1 MSEEVVSIRAIAGH
15 RYHVWLQRAVAAGAL
30 LAVAFLCVVMLTKS
44 FFFGSDSAHHYAH
57 VWYISDQIFHHARF
71 PLHIR
76 FLESGKALAFP
87 YAVVPYLVTAL
98 PYTVLGDRAVTI
110 AIVAGFAFYGYAA
123 TQARPALRDP
133 RLLALIYVN
142 TFLIEG
148 LLSFQFA
155 FLWAC
160 GFFFMCVEAVDKR
173 RWATAAVW
181 AVLAVTTHL
190 VVGAVAV
197 AGYTLFAVIRRPR
210 DSLPLLSAMAV
221 AALVVLPY
229 ALYVRTTPAVE
240 STPAQHIWGT
250 LRYMARFRGA
260 EVALPF
266 VVSMLAGV
274 LRPLFLPAFLAM
286 AVTLGA
292 RLNGSYVNVYGLNHS
307 SSPFYG
313 DFIRSPEFDRSLTYR
328 VLEPNDREDGA
339 YQLIRSS
346 AVLGQEF
353 FDQSQFRLWW
363 DTPEMYACF
372 LGAKKIDVVLLEK
385 DYIPKFNRNEHT
397 RLAELGQEG
406 KARVI
411 YQDPA
416 GRFTAYD
423 VRDARTEGVTLDDCR
438 IFAHRK

>member
-1 MSEEVVSIRAIAGH
+1 
-15 RYHVWLQRAVAAGAL
+15 LQRAVATGAL
-30 LAVAFLCVVMLTKS
+30 LGVAFLCVAMLTKS
-44 FFFGSDSAHHYAH
+44 SLLGSDSAHHYAH

-123 TQARPALRDP
+123 TRARPTLRDP

-160 GFFFMCVEAVDKR
+160 GFFFMGVEAVDKR

-190 VVGAVAV
+190 FVGVVAV

-240 STPAQHIWGT
+240 STPTQHIWGT

-286 AVTLGA
+286 AVGFGM
-292 RLNGSYVNVYGLNHS
+292 RLDGKHVNLYGLRHE

-313 DFIRSPEFDRSLTYR
+313 EFVRSPEFDRSLTYR

-339 YQLIRSS
+339 YQLIRSG

-397 RLAELGQEG
+397 RLAEFEQQG

-411 YQDPA
+411 YRDPA

>member
-1 MSEEVVSIRAIAGH
+1 LR
-15 RYHVWLQRAVAAGAL
+15 RAVATGAL
-30 LAVAFLCVVMLTKS
+30 LGVAFLCVVMLTKS

-57 VWYISDQIFHHARF
+57 VWYISDQIFHQARF

-76 FLESGKALAFP
+76 FLESGRALAFP

-123 TQARPALRDP
+123 TRARPALHDP

-160 GFFFMCVEAVDKR
+160 GFFFMCAEAVDRR

-190 VVGAVAV
+190 VLGAVAV

-229 ALYVRTTPAVE
+229 ALYARTTPAVE
-240 STPAQHIWGT
+240 STPTQHIWGT
-250 LRYMARFRGA
+250 LRYMARFRGT
-260 EVALPF
+260 EIALPF
-266 VVSMLAGV
+266 IVSMLADV
-274 LRPLFLPAFLAM
+274 LRPFFLPAFLAM
-286 AVTLGA
+286 AVTFGI
-292 RLNGSYVNVYGLNHS
+292 RLDGKHVNIYGLRHN

-313 DFIRSPEFDRSLTYR
+313 EFIRSPQFDKSLTYR

-339 YQLIRSS
+339 YQLIRSG

-372 LGAKKIDVVLLEK
+372 LGAKKIDIVLLEK

-397 RLAELGQEG
+397 RLAEFEQQG

-411 YQDPA
+411 YRDPA

>member
-1 MSEEVVSIRAIAGH
+1 MSEEAVSLRALAGH
-15 RYHVWLQRAVAAGAL
+15 RNHVWLQRAIATGAL
-30 LAVAFLCVVMLTKS
+30 LGVAFLCVVLLTKS
-44 FFFGSDSAHHYAH
+44 LFLGSDSAHHYAH
-57 VWYISDQIFHHARF
+57 VWYISDQIFHHASF

-123 TQARPALRDP
+123 TRARPALRDP

-142 TFLIEG
+142 SFLIEG

-160 GFFFMCVEAVDKR
+160 GFFFMCVEAVDRR

-190 VVGAVAV
+190 FVGAVAV

-210 DSLPLLSAMAV
+210 DSLPLLVAMAV

-229 ALYVRTTPAVE
+229 ALYARTTPAVE
-240 STPAQHIWGT
+240 STPTQHIWGT
-250 LRYMARFRGA
+250 LRYMARFRGT
-260 EVALPF
+260 EIALPF
-266 VVSMLAGV
+266 IVSMLAGV

-286 AVTLGA
+286 AVTFGI
-292 RLNGSYVNVYGLNHS
+292 RLDGKHVNVYGLKHN

-313 DFIRSPEFDRSLTYR
+313 DFIRSPQFDKSLTYR

-339 YQLIRSS
+339 YQLIRNG

-363 DTPEMYACF
+363 DKPEMYVCF
-372 LGAKKIDVVLLEK
+372 LGAKKIDVVLLER

-397 RLAELGQEG
+397 RLAEFEQQG

-411 YQDPA
+411 YRDPA

-438 IFAHRK
+438 LFAHRK

>member
-1 MSEEVVSIRAIAGH
+1 
-15 RYHVWLQRAVAAGAL
+15 LQRAVAAGAL
-30 LAVAFLCVVMLTKS
+30 LGVALLCIAMLAKS
-44 FFFGSDSAHHYAH
+44 FFLGSDSAHHYAH

-123 TQARPALRDP
+123 TRARPALRDP

-160 GFFFMCVEAVDKR
+160 GFFFMWVEAVDRR

-181 AVLAVTTHL
+181 AVLAVTTHP

-197 AGYTLFAVIRRPR
+197 AGYTLFAVIRRRR
-210 DSLPLLSAMAV
+210 DALPLLSAMAV

-240 STPAQHIWGT
+240 STPTQHIWGT

-266 VVSMLAGV
+266 LVSMFAGV
-274 LRPLFLPAFLAM
+274 LRPLFLPAFAAM
-286 AVTLGA
+286 AVGFGM
-292 RLNGSYVNVYGLNHS
+292 RLDGKHVNLYGLRHE

-313 DFIRSPEFDRSLTYR
+313 EFVRSSEFDRSLTYR

-339 YQLIRSS
+339 YQLIRSG

-397 RLAELGQEG
+397 RLAEFEQQG

-411 YQDPA
+411 YRDPA

-423 VRDARTEGVTLDDCR
+423 VRDARMAGVTLDDCR
-438 IFAHRK
+438 LFAHRK